1 MAETIKGKC
10 TECGKKT
17 TITIIDEVTKL
28 CEDCIDEL
36 DYVLCDHCEEYW
48 LYDVIKFYYMKNE
61 KTLCEH
67 CAEALLEDGEITE
80 EDIESISDCF

>member
-1 MAETIKGKC
+1 MSQETIKGKC

-17 TITIIDEVTKL
+17 IVTIIDETTKL

-48 LYDVIKFYYMKNE
+48 LADIVDFYTLKE
-61 KTLCEH
+61 DGSSLCEH
-67 CAEALLEDGEITE
+67 CYEMMLDDEEITE
-80 EDIESISDCF
+80 DDVE